1 MIIMFIWKDKQPW
14 ITNRILK
21 KNNKVEGLKLV
32 DFKAFYKATWLRWCG
47 IGKGIN
53 VDQGKVTVYK
63 YVLYPLSISTS
74 FKYFWFYL
82 FWPLCLQS

>member
-32 DFKAFYKATWLRWCG
+32 DFKAFYKA
-47 IGKGIN
+47 N
-53 VDQGKVTVYK
+53 D
-63 YVLYPLSISTS
+63 
-74 FKYFWFYL
+74 
-82 FWPLCLQS
+82 